1 MEKVKSKQ
9 RGITLVETIVA
20 MALVVIISVSV
31 YVTCNFTLKAQ
42 NDNSVKTFFA
52 TETENLAMCYYNSN
66 SKTNTSA
73 KNYENFRNAFEFS
86 SGLRNVENDYFDF
99 VYASGTLSQVETITI
114 YYSKDFEY
122 LGKDS
127 KDDSMFKIVFTFK
140 ENENGN
146 FLISSFST
154 STGNLILSRE
164 V

>member
-9 RGITLVETIVA
+9 KGITLVETIVA
-20 MALVVIISVSV
+20 MALVVIISVSI
-31 YVTCNFTLKAQ
+31 YVTCNYTLKAQ

-66 SKTNTSA
+66 LKTKTSA
-73 KNYENFRNAFEFS
+73 ENYDNFKSAFEFS
-86 SGLRNVENDYFDF
+86 SGLKNAENDYFDF
-99 VYASGTLSQVETITI
+99 AYISGTVSQVETITI

-122 LGKDS
+122 LVKDS
-127 KDDSMFKIVFTFK
+127 KDDSVFKIVFTFK

>member
-9 RGITLVETIVA
+9 KGITLVETIVA

-31 YVTCNFTLKAQ
+31 YVTCNYTLKAQ

-52 TETENLAMCYYNSN
+52 TETENLAMCYYNSAEDYD
-66 SKTNTSA
+66 KFE
-73 KNYENFRNAFEFS
+73 KAFEFS
-86 SGLRNVENDYFDF
+86 SGLKNVQKDYFDF
-99 VYASGTLSQVETITI
+99 AYVSGTLGQVETITI

-146 FLISSFST
+146 RLISSYST